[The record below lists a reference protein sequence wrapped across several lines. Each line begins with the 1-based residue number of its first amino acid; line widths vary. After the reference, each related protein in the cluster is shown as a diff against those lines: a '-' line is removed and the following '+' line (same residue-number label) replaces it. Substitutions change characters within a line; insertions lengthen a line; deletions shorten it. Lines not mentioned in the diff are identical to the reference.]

1 MLKMYVFVIIIEV
14 VVCIVDFLATVSA
27 QAKQIT
33 QSLNYLKN
41 IFLSWMQCSTWI
53 DVANN
58 RNLWKTTV
66 AAYLGSKKKRDN
78 ISLFLVL

>member
-33 QSLNYLKN
+33 
-41 IFLSWMQCSTWI
+41 ITELS
-53 DVANN
+53 
-58 RNLWKTTV
+58 
-66 AAYLGSKKKRDN
+66 
-78 ISLFLVL
+78 

>member
-33 QSLNYLKN
+33 HLHATAYSAISPWTDAGRGFLIEDLISSSSLL
-41 IFLSWMQCSTWI
+41 
-53 DVANN
+53 
-58 RNLWKTTV
+58 
-66 AAYLGSKKKRDN
+66 
-78 ISLFLVL
+78 